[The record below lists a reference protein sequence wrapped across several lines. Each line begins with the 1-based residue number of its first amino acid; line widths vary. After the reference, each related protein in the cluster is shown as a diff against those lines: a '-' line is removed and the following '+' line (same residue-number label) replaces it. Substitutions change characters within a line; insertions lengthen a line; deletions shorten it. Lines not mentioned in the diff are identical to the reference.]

1 MVVCRVEQCEDS
13 PCLNGAL
20 YLVEEDLFRCYCVP
34 D

>member
-13 PCLNGAL
+13 LCLNGAL
-20 YLVEEDLFRCYCVP
+20 CLVEEDLYRCYCVP